1 MIIETFEAMKEI
13 KVFQKEK
20 IITNLFNSKVDIFEK
35 NTFFFNIFDKLPRI
49 F

>member
-20 IITNLFNSKVDIFEK
+20 LLFISNSKVDIFEK
-35 NTFFFNIFDKLPRI
+35 GIFFNIFDKLLGS
-49 F
+49 FG